1 MSQEEVTAL
10 LSDPATFGTEVRRID
25 THISMVFLAGPRAY
39 KLKREVRFP
48 FLDFSGVE
56 RRHQACLAE
65 LRLNRRTAPDI
76 YREVTAVTR
85 EADGRLAIGG
95 QGVAV
100 DWLVVMNR
108 FDEDDLLDRM
118 AATGRLTR
126 DQVLALADHIA
137 AFHARAEPCPDF
149 GGEKGLTFTID
160 TNDRCFAAH
169 SLFDAAEVRRLGEAS
184 RALLAANAPLLER
197 RRAEGLV
204 RRCHGDLHLG
214 NICLLDGRP
223 TLFDAIEFNDDFAC
237 IDVFYDLAFLLM
249 DMEARGFPDMA
260 SWLMNRY
267 LERGG
272 DTGGLALLPL
282 LLSLRAAIRAH
293 VTAAMPEGSADRA
306 LDYFRRAQAYL
317 HPAPPRLVAV
327 GGLSGSG
334 KSRLA
339 RALAPFVGRPPGAVV
354 LRSDVL
360 RKRLMGV
367 TPEVRL
373 GADAYTPEI
382 TRQTYL
388 CLFDEA
394 ERALAGGQA
403 VIADA
408 VFAGPAERQAIEER
422 ARRRGV
428 PFAGLWLQAP
438 PEVMEQRILERRGNA
453 SDATPAVLERQLAY
467 DLGTIAWSR
476 IESSGARPETL
487 ADARKALRL

>member
-1 MSQEEVTAL
+1 MSQSEVTAL
-10 LSDPATFGTEVRRID
+10 LSDPGTFGAEVRRID
-25 THISMVFLAGPRAY
+25 THISIVFLAGPRAY

-48 FLDFSGVE
+48 FLDFSSVE
-56 RRHQACLAE
+56 QRRQACLAE
-65 LRLNRRTAPDI
+65 LRLNRRTAPEI
-76 YREVTAVTR
+76 YLEVTAVTR

-95 QGVAV
+95 QGLPV

-108 FDEDDLLDRM
+108 FDEDNLLDRM
-118 AATGRLTR
+118 AAAGRLTR

-137 AFHARAEPCPDF
+137 AFHAQAEPSPEF
-149 GGEKGLTFTID
+149 GGEKGLAFTID

-169 SLFDAAEVRRLGEAS
+169 ALFDTAEVKQLGEAS
-184 RALLAANAPLLER
+184 RALLSAHAPLLEQ
-197 RRAEGLV
+197 RRAAGLV

-249 DMEARGFPDMA
+249 DMEARGLPDMA

-267 LERGG
+267 LERTG
-272 DTGGLALLPL
+272 DTGGLTLLPL

-293 VTAAMPEGSADRA
+293 VTAAMPHTAAGRA
-306 LDYFRRAQAYL
+306 LDYFRRAQTYL
-317 HPAPPRLVAV
+317 QPAPPRLVAV

-367 TPEVRL
+367 APEVRL
-373 GADAYTPEI
+373 AAEAYAPEI

-408 VFAGPAERQAIEER
+408 VFAGPAERQAIEVR
-422 ARRRGV
+422 ARRCGV
-428 PFAGLWLQAP
+428 PFAGLWLEAS
-438 PEVMEQRILERRGNA
+438 PEVMERRILGRRGNA
-453 SDATPAVLERQLAY
+453 SDATPAVLERQLTY
-467 DLGTIAWSR
+467 DLGAITWPR
-476 IESSGARPETL
+476 LDSSGARHETL
-487 ADARKALRL
+487 ADARNALRL